1 MRIIKTIL
9 VSFVASIAPSLSDVN
24 DKIIDSVLFS
34 EQIRGVSEGR
44 YPDGDETIIIFP
56 NNSTPG
62 LSNLIIDDTDD
73 DGLPNLW
80 ENLYGLNPNDVS
92 DAKLD
97 NDNDGHNNLEE
108 FLAGTQPNDESSV
121 LWLNFVSHDNK
132 MLLSFEAQPNRSY
145 ILWRANDV
153 SNQNWEEVKQFE
165 PNSKTRTIF
174 HEIPS
179 EKLNLPKGYYRL
191 TIPVKVD

>member
-1 MRIIKTIL
+1 
-9 VSFVASIAPSLSDVN
+9 
-24 DKIIDSVLFS
+24 
-34 EQIRGVSEGR
+34 
-44 YPDGDETIIIFP
+44 
-56 NNSTPG
+56 
-62 LSNLIIDDTDD
+62 
-73 DGLPNLW
+73 
-80 ENLYGLNPNDVS
+80 
-92 DAKLD
+92 
-97 NDNDGHNNLEE
+97 
-108 FLAGTQPNDESSV
+108 
-121 LWLNFVSHDNK
+121 

-165 PNSKTRTIF
+165 PNSKTRTIL